1 MQAVQQQ
8 SEQLLSIVLS
18 PITELCPHGML
29 RNAPQK
35 LCWIHCILIAVVVYL
50 QHDEAV
56 KA

>member
-8 SEQLLSIVLS
+8 SEKLLSIVLP
-18 PITELCPHGML
+18 PITELCSHGML

-35 LCWIHCILIAVVVYL
+35 LCWIHCILITVVVHL
-50 QHDEAV
+50 QHTKAV